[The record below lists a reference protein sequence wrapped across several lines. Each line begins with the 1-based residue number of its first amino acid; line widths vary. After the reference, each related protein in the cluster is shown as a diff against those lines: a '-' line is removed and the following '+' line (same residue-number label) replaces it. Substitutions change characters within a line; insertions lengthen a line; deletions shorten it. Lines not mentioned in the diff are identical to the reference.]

1 MSKPETLKLDD
12 IDRSIINKLQGGFP
26 VCERPFAAVSSKL
39 GIDEDVLI
47 KRIELLINTGVISR
61 FGPMYNIERLGG
73 VYSLAAMRLPPQD
86 LMWVVDIVNAYSAV
100 AHNYIRDHDFNL
112 WFVLAVE
119 SEREKNRILE
129 EIETAS
135 GHPVYDMPKL
145 KEFYVGL
152 KFDA

>member
-1 MSKPETLKLDD
+1 MIKPVTVKLDD

-26 VCERPFAAVSSKL
+26 VCEQPFAAVSSII
-39 GIDEDVLI
+39 GIGEQALI
-47 KRIELLINTGVISR
+47 QRIQQLIDSGVISR

-73 VYSLAAMRLPPQD
+73 VYSLAAMRLPSRD
-86 LMWVVDIVNAYSAV
+86 LMRVVDIVNDYPEV
-100 AHNYIRDHDFNL
+100 AHNYLREHEFNL

-119 SEREKNRILE
+119 SEQEKNRIVE

-135 GHPVYDMPKL
+135 GYPIYDMPKL

-152 KFDA
+152 QFDA